1 MSDEDKRKSLLEKA
15 RSLPLSPGVYVMKN
29 TVGDDIY
36 VGKAKELRRR
46 VSSYFQAKDRLAK
59 EAALVENIDD
69 FEYVETGSELEALLL
84 ESRLIKDLQPKYNM
98 MLKNNELYPFIE
110 ITWDEDFPRVFVTRQ
125 KKNNDSRYFGPF
137 VAAGDLRAALA
148 MLQRIFKFRICK
160 RKIDASDKRRKY
172 QRGCLNFHIGRC
184 AGPCRDAISKEDYR
198 KRISSLCRF
207 LTGQKKDLLN
217 DLREEMK
224 TAADNLHFE
233 TAAALRD
240 LVEALENLNDYPE
253 LDDTL
258 APAPPALEPERGL
271 VALQKALELDWTP
284 RRIEGI
290 DIANLQG
297 KETVGSLVYFIDG
310 LPFKDG
316 YRRFRIKTVEGQDDF
331 RCVAEVVTRRY
342 GGIIKRGEDM
352 PDIVMIDGGKGQLH
366 AAADAL
372 AQSGARV
379 PVLLSLAKKEE
390 AVFVW
395 GREEPLALSKR
406 NLGLRLLMHIRDE
419 AHRFA
424 QHYHHILRRKALFGE
439 EDQSPVTS

>member
-217 DLREEMK
+217 DLRQRFQLEGLAVYLKQDEMLVP
-224 TAADNLHFE
+224 TAVTGTFPAQAPHRQVSGIKHIKEMVLTE
-233 TAAALRD
+233 RITEGL
-240 LVEALENLNDYPE
+240 LVDCLNQNKKMTISGRPE
-253 LDDTL
+253 IGR
-258 APAPPALEPERGL
+258 ASCRER
-271 VALQKALELDWTP
+271 V
-284 RRIEGI
+284 
-290 DIANLQG
+290 
-297 KETVGSLVYFIDG
+297 
-310 LPFKDG
+310 
-316 YRRFRIKTVEGQDDF
+316 
-331 RCVAEVVTRRY
+331 
-342 GGIIKRGEDM
+342 
-352 PDIVMIDGGKGQLH
+352 
-366 AAADAL
+366 
-372 AQSGARV
+372 
-379 PVLLSLAKKEE
+379 
-390 AVFVW
+390 
-395 GREEPLALSKR
+395 
-406 NLGLRLLMHIRDE
+406 
-419 AHRFA
+419 
-424 QHYHHILRRKALFGE
+424 
-439 EDQSPVTS
+439 